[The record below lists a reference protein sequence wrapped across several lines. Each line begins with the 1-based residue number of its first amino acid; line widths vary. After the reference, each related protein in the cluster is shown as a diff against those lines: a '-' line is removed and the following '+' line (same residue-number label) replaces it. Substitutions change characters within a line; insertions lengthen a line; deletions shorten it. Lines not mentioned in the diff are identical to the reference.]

1 MFLFIWE
8 EEGEGGNGLDSVQS
22 GNLSAWLGCLL
33 VRNFQLKV
41 VRYKKKT
48 QFLLK
53 MSPFFSHLISP
64 LKAFV

>member
-1 MFLFIWE
+1 MRSCVDTDIDPNDLK
-8 EEGEGGNGLDSVQS
+8 GGTIQ
-22 GNLSAWLGCLL
+22 
-33 VRNFQLKV
+33 
-41 VRYKKKT
+41 KKT